1 MTSRVFSSIG
11 NFSVRFR
18 WPIVIAWVVITV
30 FSVKVFPGLSDVA
43 KDSQSSF
50 LPANSPSVQAE
61 NLAQPFQ
68 DSQHGIA
75 TLVVARQSGALTAA
89 DTQQIATEEATI
101 RALPGV
107 LRVQDFG
114 LSPDKHAEQ
123 AQVVT
128 DLPPFSA
135 GSDAISL
142 VAAIRHTFPSDAGG
156 LQFHLT
162 GTIPGFVDQQSQSK
176 SSQSDIQKFSI
187 LFIIV
192 LLLIAFRALLAPLVT
207 LVPAALVLA
216 LASPV
221 IAGATHLGVQV
232 SAITQFILIV
242 LVLGAGTDYGLFLVF
257 RTREELRR
265 GLEPKDAVR
274 RAVATVGESIT
285 FSALIVIAA
294 LMSLIIAQFN
304 FYQSLGPALAI
315 GIALMLIAGL
325 TLLPALLAIFGRAVF
340 WPSRARL
347 VEKQR
352 PNVYGRIAAAVVR
365 RPLPVAVAGAIIF
378 GAIALG
384 QIGTSTAGFA
394 DQSTP
399 TGTDSAAGDALVSQ
413 HYGSANLNATEFL
426 YKFSSSIWS
435 HADDLQTLQT
445 ALATSS
451 NFAAIDGPLTFT
463 GQPLTPAQLVA
474 LHEGGNAETA
484 AALARFVSADGRTVQ
499 YIAIEPK
506 GSALPITD
514 IPKVRAL
521 ATTTGASVNASASG
535 VFGIQPFA
543 YDVNQLSSSDLWHII
558 PVVAILIAILLA
570 IVMRSLVAPLY
581 LVTSVLLSYLA
592 ALGLTAL
599 IFVHFGGQDGINFVL
614 PFLMFVFLM
623 ALGSDYNV
631 LVMTRIREESHN
643 LSTRDAVRKAIGAT
657 GTTVTTAGLIL
668 GGTFAVLAFAGGGA
682 SGGSQIQQIGYGVAF
697 GVVMD
702 TFVVRTILV
711 PAIVVLLGRRNW
723 WPSRLWRDGEPVTAD
738 TGSSTPM
745 VEFPVPVAQD

>member
-1 MTSRVFSSIG
+1 MTNRIFASIG

-18 WPIVIAWVVITV
+18 WPIVIGWVLITIV
-30 FSVKVFPGLSDVA
+30 SVKAFPGLSDVA

-61 NLAQPFQ
+61 TLAQPFQ
-68 DSQHGIA
+68 DSKHGVA
-75 TLVVARQSGALTAA
+75 TLVSARESGPLSAA
-89 DTQQIATEEATI
+89 DLQEISTI
-101 RALPGV
+101 ETRIRGLSAV
-107 LRVQDFG
+107 IRVQDFG

-142 VAAIRHTFPSDAGG
+142 VAAIRATFPSDASG
-156 LQFHLT
+156 LQVHLT

-176 SSQSDIQKFSI
+176 SSQGDVQRFSL

-207 LVPAALVLA
+207 LLPAALVLA

-257 RTREELRR
+257 RMREELRR
-265 GLEPKDAVR
+265 GLDPKDAVR

-285 FSALIVIAA
+285 FSALIVMAA
-294 LMSLIIAQFN
+294 LMSLIIAQFD
-304 FYQSLGPALAI
+304 FYQALGPALAI

-347 VEKQR
+347 EENPR
-352 PNVYGRIAAAVVR
+352 PNVYGRIAARVVR
-365 RPLPVAVAGAIIF
+365 NPMPVAITGAILF
-378 GAIALG
+378 GAIAFGQLG
-384 QIGTSTAGFA
+384 TTTAGFA

-399 TGTDSAAGDALVSQ
+399 TGTDSAAGDTLISQ
-413 HYGSANLNATEFL
+413 HYGSATLNATEFL
-426 YKFSSSIWS
+426 FKFATPIWS

-445 ALATSS
+445 TLQSRGGFATVE
-451 NFAAIDGPLTFT
+451 GPLAFS
-463 GQPLTPAQLVA
+463 GQALTPAQLVA
-474 LHEGGNAETA
+474 IHHGSNTLAAE
-484 AALARFVSADGRTVQ
+484 ALARFVSADGRTVQ
-499 YIAIEPK
+499 YIGVEAGGGATPINAIPALRTLA
-506 GSALPITD
+506 GSA
-514 IPKVRAL
+514 
-521 ATTTGASVNASASG
+521 GAQVGAAAQG

-558 PVVAILIAILLA
+558 PVVALLIAILLA

-599 IFVHFGGQDGINFVL
+599 IFVHFGGQSGINFVL

-631 LVMTRIREESHN
+631 LVMTRIREESHS
-643 LSTRDAVRKAIGAT
+643 LRTRDAVQKAIGAT

-723 WPSRLWRDGEPVTAD
+723 WPSGLWQQGEPAIAESAASPATAPPLQ
-738 TGSSTPM
+738 TTSPR
-745 VEFPVPVAQD
+745 

>member
-1 MTSRVFSSIG
+1 MTTRVFASIG

-18 WPIVIAWVVITV
+18 WPIAIGWVLITI
-30 FSVKVFPGLSDVA
+30 FSVKAFPGLSDVA
-43 KDSQSSF
+43 RGTQSSF
-50 LPANSPSVQAE
+50 LPASSPSVQAE

-68 DSQHGIA
+68 DSQHGVA
-75 TLVVARQSGALTAA
+75 TLIAARETSVLTAA
-89 DTQQIATEEATI
+89 DIQGIVAIEAKI
-101 RALPGV
+101 RRLPGV

-128 DLPPFSA
+128 DLPPFGA
-135 GSDAISL
+135 GSDSISL
-142 VAAIRHTFPSDAGG
+142 VAAIRATFPGDASGVQ
-156 LQFHLT
+156 LHLT
-162 GTIPGFVDQQSQSK
+162 GTIPGLVDQQSQSK
-176 SSQSDIQKFSI
+176 SSQGNIQQFSI

-285 FSALIVIAA
+285 FSALIVMAA
-294 LMSLIIAQFN
+294 LMSLIIAQFS
-304 FYQSLGPALAI
+304 FYQALGPGLAI
-315 GIALMLIAGL
+315 GIGLMLIAGL

-340 WPSRARL
+340 WPSRSRL
-347 VEKQR
+347 VESPR
-352 PNVYGRIAAAVVR
+352 ANVYGRIAAVVVR
-365 RPLPVAVAGAIIF
+365 RPMPIAIIGAIIF

-384 QIGTSTAGFA
+384 QIGTTTAGFA
-394 DQSTP
+394 DQSAP
-399 TGTDSAAGDALVSQ
+399 TGTDSAAGDTLVSE

-426 YKFSSSIWS
+426 FKFATPIWS
-435 HADDLQTLQT
+435 HADDLQTIQSSLQT
-445 ALATSS
+445 RGGFATVE
-451 NFAAIDGPLTFT
+451 GPLAFS
-463 GQPLTPAQLVA
+463 GHALTPAQLGAVHA
-474 LHEGGNAETA
+474 GGNTLAA

-499 YIAIEPK
+499 YIGVEA
-506 GSALPITD
+506 G
-514 IPKVRAL
+514 
-521 ATTTGASVNASASG
+521 GASPPIKEVPALRTLVDRAGAAVHAEAQG

-543 YDVNQLSSSDLWHII
+543 YDVDKLSSSDLWHII
-558 PVVAILIAILLA
+558 PVVAVLIAILLA

-599 IFVHFGGQDGINFVL
+599 IFVHLGGQSGLNFVL

-631 LVMTRIREESHN
+631 LVMTRIREESHH
-643 LSTRDAVRKAIGAT
+643 LSTREAVRKAVGAT

-668 GGTFAVLAFAGGGA
+668 GGTFAVLAFAGGSG

-723 WPSRLWRDGEPVTAD
+723 WPSGLWRQGEPARVLAASPPEPAPPLQTTA
-738 TGSSTPM
+738 SR
-745 VEFPVPVAQD
+745 

>member
-1 MTSRVFSSIG
+1 MTSRVFAAIG
-11 NFSVRFR
+11 SFSVRFR
-18 WPIVIAWVVITV
+18 WPVVIGWVVITI
-30 FSVKVFPGLSDVA
+30 FSVKAFPGLSDVA
-43 KDSQSSF
+43 RDSQSSF
-50 LPANSPSVQAE
+50 LPANSPSVIAE
-61 NLAQPFQ
+61 GLAEPFQ
-68 DSQHGIA
+68 DSKHA
-75 TLVVARQSGALTAA
+75 VASLVVAREATTLSPA
-89 DTQQIATEEATI
+89 DRQQIATEEATI
-101 RALPGV
+101 RSIPGV

-114 LSPDKHAEQ
+114 LSPDQHAEQ
-123 AQVVT
+123 AQIVT

-142 VAAIRHTFPSDAGG
+142 VAAIRHSFPSDSGG
-156 LQFHLT
+156 LAFHLT
-162 GTIPGFVDQQSQSK
+162 GSIPGFVDQQSQSK
-176 SSQSDIQKFSI
+176 SSMGDIQKFSL

-294 LMSLIIAQFN
+294 LMSLIIAQFD

-315 GIALMLIAGL
+315 GIALMLMAGL

-340 WPSRARL
+340 WPSSARL
-347 VEKQR
+347 VENPR
-352 PNVYGRIAAAVVR
+352 TNIYGRIAGVVVR

-384 QIGTSTAGFA
+384 QIGTTTAGFA
-394 DQSTP
+394 DQSAP
-399 TGTDSAAGDALVSQ
+399 TGTDSAAGDTLITE

-426 YKFSSSIWS
+426 FKFHNPIWS
-435 HADDLQTLQT
+435 HAGDLQTIQT
-445 ALATSS
+445 LLTARGAFATVE
-451 NFAAIDGPLTFT
+451 GPLAFS
-463 GQPLTPAQLVA
+463 GQPLTPDQLVA
-474 LHEGGNAETA
+474 LHDSGNAQALE
-484 AALARFVSADGRTVQ
+484 ALARFVSPDGRTVQ
-499 YIAIEPK
+499 YIAVER
-506 GSALPITD
+506 GGGALPITD
-514 IPKVRAL
+514 IPSVRAL
-521 ATTTGASVNASASG
+521 ATSTGAGVNAQASG

-543 YDVNQLSSSDLWHII
+543 YDVDRLSSSDLWHII

-592 ALGLTAL
+592 ALGLTAI
-599 IFVHFGGQDGINFVL
+599 IFVHLGGQDGINFVL

-631 LVMTRIREESHN
+631 LVMTRIREESH
-643 LSTRDAVRKAIGAT
+643 LLPTREAVRRAIGAT

-711 PAIVVLLGRRNW
+711 PAIVVVLGRRNW
-723 WPSRLWRDGEPVTAD
+723 WPSGLWRQGEPAPVDAVAPD
-738 TGSSTPM
+738 PAPSEPLAIGS
-745 VEFPVPVAQD
+745 D

>member
-1 MTSRVFSSIG
+1 VTSRVFASIG

-18 WPIVIAWVVITV
+18 WVIVVVWVVITV
-30 FSVKVFPGLSDVA
+30 FSVKAFPGLSDVA

-61 NLAQPFQ
+61 DLAQPFQ
-68 DSQHGIA
+68 DSQHGVA
-75 TLVVARQSGALTAA
+75 TLIAAREDAVLSAA
-89 DTQQIATEEATI
+89 DIQQITAIETRI
-101 RALPGV
+101 KGIPGV
-107 LRVQDFG
+107 LRIQDFG

-142 VAAIRHTFPSDAGG
+142 VAAIRATFPSDASG
-156 LQFHLT
+156 LQVHLT

-176 SSQSDIQKFSI
+176 SSQGDVQKFSL

-207 LVPAALVLA
+207 LLPAALVLA

-265 GLEPKDAVR
+265 GLDPKDAVR

-285 FSALIVIAA
+285 FSALIVMAA
-294 LMSLIIAQFN
+294 LMSLIIAQFD
-304 FYQSLGPALAI
+304 FYQALGPALAI
-315 GIALMLIAGL
+315 GIALMLMAGL

-340 WPSRARL
+340 WPSRASLDENPRA
-347 VEKQR
+347 
-352 PNVYGRIAAAVVR
+352 NIYGRIAAVVVR
-365 RPLPVAVAGAIIF
+365 RPMPVAVVGAIIF

-384 QIGTSTAGFA
+384 QIGTTTAGFA
-394 DQSTP
+394 DMSAP
-399 TGTDSAAGDALVSQ
+399 TGTDSAAGDTLISQ

-426 YKFSSSIWS
+426 FKFTTPIWS

-445 ALATSS
+445 TLQAKGGFATVE
-451 NFAAIDGPLTFT
+451 GPLTFS
-463 GQPLTPAQLVA
+463 GQALTPEQLVA
-474 LHEGGNAETA
+474 VHTSGNTLATE
-484 AALARFVSADGRTVQ
+484 ALARFVSADGRTVQ
-499 YIAIEPK
+499 YIGVEA
-506 GSALPITD
+506 GGAATPITEV
-514 IPKVRAL
+514 PAL
-521 ATTTGASVNASASG
+521 RTLVDHAGASVNAEAQG

-558 PVVAILIAILLA
+558 PVVAVLIAILLT

-631 LVMTRIREESHN
+631 LVMTRIREESHL
-643 LSTRDAVRKAIGAT
+643 LSTREAVRKAIGAT

-711 PAIVVLLGRRNW
+711 PAIVVLLGRWNW
-723 WPSRLWRDGEPVTAD
+723 WPSGLWRQGD
-738 TGSSTPM
+738 
-745 VEFPVPVAQD
+745 PVPAAVSGPTTPTQPLQTTSPR

>member
-1 MTSRVFSSIG
+1 MTSRAFSAIG

-18 WPIVIAWVVITV
+18 WPIVIGWVLITIV
-30 FSVKVFPGLSDVA
+30 SVRAFPGLSDVA

-68 DSQHGIA
+68 DSKHGVA
-75 TLVVARQSGALTAA
+75 TLVVARQNAPLSAA
-89 DTQQIATEEATI
+89 DTQQIAAVETTI
-101 RALPGV
+101 RGLQGV

-114 LSPDKHAEQ
+114 LSPDRHAEQ

-128 DLPPFSA
+128 DLPPFRA

-142 VAAIRHTFPSDAGG
+142 VAAIRGAFPSDAAG

-162 GTIPGFVDQQSQSK
+162 GTIPAFVDQQSQSK
-176 SSQSDIQKFSI
+176 SSMGNIQSFSL

-192 LLLIAFRALLAPLVT
+192 LLLVAFRALLAPLVT
-207 LVPAALVLA
+207 LIPAALVLA

-242 LVLGAGTDYGLFLVF
+242 LILGAGTDYGLFLVF

-315 GIALMLIAGL
+315 GIALMLMAGL

-347 VEKQR
+347 VQQPR
-352 PNVYGRIAAAVVR
+352 PSVYGRIAAVAVR
-365 RPLPVAVAGAIIF
+365 RPLPIAIVGSILF

-384 QIGTSTAGFA
+384 QIGTTTAGFA
-394 DQSTP
+394 DQSAP
-399 TGTDSAAGDALVSQ
+399 SGTDSSAGDTLISE
-413 HYGSANLNATEFL
+413 HYASANLNATEFL
-426 YKFSSSIWS
+426 FKFPSPIWL
-435 HADDLQTLQT
+435 HADDLYTIQSALQT
-445 ALATSS
+445 GGGFATVE
-451 NFAAIDGPLTFT
+451 GPLTFS

-474 LHEGGNAETA
+474 VHNGGNAQA
-484 AALARFVSADGRTVQ
+484 VAALARFVSPDGRTVQ
-499 YIAIEPK
+499 FIAVEPRA
-506 GSALPITD
+506 GALPIAD
-514 IPKVRAL
+514 VPRVRAL
-521 ATTTGASVNASASG
+521 ASRTGSSVGAVASG

-543 YDVNQLSSSDLWHII
+543 YDVDQLSSSDLWHII

-599 IFVHFGGQDGINFVL
+599 IFVHLGGQSGINFVL

-631 LVMTRIREESHN
+631 LVMTRIREESHHAT
-643 LSTRDAVRKAIGAT
+643 TRDAVRRAIGAT

-711 PAIVVLLGRRNW
+711 PAFVVLLGRRNW
-723 WPSRLWRDGEPVTAD
+723 WPSRLWRDGEPASGD
-738 TGSSTPM
+738 TGAGTRPAPM
-745 VEFPVPVAQD
+745 AVPVGGD

>member
-1 MTSRVFSSIG
+1 VTNRIFASIG

-18 WPIVIAWVVITV
+18 WPIVIGWVLITIV
-30 FSVKVFPGLSDVA
+30 SVKAFPGLSDVA

-61 NLAQPFQ
+61 TLAQPFQ
-68 DSQHGIA
+68 DSKHGVA
-75 TLVVARQSGALTAA
+75 TLVSARESGPLTAA
-89 DTQQIATEEATI
+89 DLQEIGTI
-101 RALPGV
+101 ETKIRGLSAV
-107 LRVQDFG
+107 IRVQDFG

-142 VAAIRHTFPSDAGG
+142 VAAIRATFPSDASG
-156 LQFHLT
+156 LQVHLT

-176 SSQSDIQKFSI
+176 SSQGDVQRFSL

-207 LVPAALVLA
+207 LLPAALVLA

-257 RTREELRR
+257 RMREELRR
-265 GLEPKDAVR
+265 GLDPKDAVR
-274 RAVATVGESIT
+274 RAVTTVGESIT
-285 FSALIVIAA
+285 FSALIVMAA
-294 LMSLIIAQFN
+294 LMSLIIAQFD
-304 FYQSLGPALAI
+304 FYQALGPALAI
-315 GIALMLIAGL
+315 GIALMLMAGL

-347 VEKQR
+347 EESPR
-352 PNVYGRIAAAVVR
+352 PNVYGRIAARVVR
-365 RPLPVAVAGAIIF
+365 NPMPVAITGAILF
-378 GAIALG
+378 GAIAFGQLG
-384 QIGTSTAGFA
+384 TTTAGFA

-399 TGTDSAAGDALVSQ
+399 TGTDSAAGNTLISQ

-426 YKFSSSIWS
+426 FKFATPIWS
-435 HADDLQTLQT
+435 HADDLQTLQ
-445 ALATSS
+445 ATLQSRGG
-451 NFAAIDGPLTFT
+451 FATVEGPLAFS
-463 GQPLTPAQLVA
+463 GQALTPAQLVA
-474 LHEGGNAETA
+474 IHDGGNTLAAE
-484 AALARFVSADGRTVQ
+484 ALARFVSADGRTVQ
-499 YIAIEPK
+499 YIGVEAGGAATPINAIPALRTLA
-506 GSALPITD
+506 GSA
-514 IPKVRAL
+514 
-521 ATTTGASVNASASG
+521 GAQVGAAAQG

-558 PVVAILIAILLA
+558 PVVALLIAILLA

-599 IFVHFGGQDGINFVL
+599 IFVHFGGQSGINFVL

-643 LSTRDAVRKAIGAT
+643 LRTRDAVQKAIGAT

-723 WPSRLWRDGEPVTAD
+723 WPSGLWRQGEPAIAEAAAPPATAPPLQ
-738 TGSSTPM
+738 TTSPR
-745 VEFPVPVAQD
+745 

>member
-1 MTSRVFSSIG
+1 MTSRVFAAIG
-11 NFSVRFR
+11 SFSVRFR
-18 WPIVIAWVVITV
+18 WPIVIGWVVITI
-30 FSVKVFPGLSDVA
+30 FSVKAFPGLSDVA

-61 NLAQPFQ
+61 DLAQPFQ

-75 TLVVARQSGALTAA
+75 TLVVARENATLSAA
-89 DTQQIATEEATI
+89 DTQAIATEEATI
-101 RALPGV
+101 RAIPGV

-128 DLPPFSA
+128 SLPPFSA
-135 GSDAISL
+135 GTDAISL
-142 VAAIRHTFPSDAGG
+142 VAAIRHSFPSESGG
-156 LQFHLT
+156 LDFHLT

-176 SSQSDIQKFSI
+176 SSQGDIQKFSL

-257 RTREELRR
+257 RMREELRR

-274 RAVATVGESIT
+274 RAVSTVGKSIT

-294 LMSLIIAQFN
+294 LMSLIIAQFD

-315 GIALMLIAGL
+315 GIALMLMAGL

-347 VEKQR
+347 VENPR
-352 PNVYGRIAAAVVR
+352 ANIYGRIAAQVVR
-365 RPLPVAVAGAIIF
+365 RPMPVAVVGAIIF

-384 QIGTSTAGFA
+384 QIGTTTAGFA
-394 DQSTP
+394 DMSAP
-399 TGTDSAAGDALVSQ
+399 SGTNSAAGDTLIAQ
-413 HYGSANLNATEFL
+413 HYSSANLNATEFL
-426 YKFSSSIWS
+426 FKFKTPIWS
-435 HADDLQTLQT
+435 HADDLQTIQST
-445 ALATSS
+445 LATSGG
-451 NFAAIDGPLTFT
+451 FATVEGPLAFS
-463 GQPLTPAQLVA
+463 GQPLTPDQLVA
-474 LHEGGNAETA
+474 LHASGNPQALQ
-484 AALARFVSADGRTVQ
+484 ALARFVSTDGRTVQ
-499 YIAIEPK
+499 YIAVEHGGGAMPISDVPK
-506 GSALPITD
+506 I
-514 IPKVRAL
+514 RAL
-521 ATTTGASVNASASG
+521 TTSTGARVSAQASG

-543 YDVNQLSSSDLWHII
+543 YDVDQLSSSDLWHII
-558 PVVAILIAILLA
+558 PVVAILIAILLT

-581 LVTSVLLSYLA
+581 LVASVLLSYLA
-592 ALGLTAL
+592 ALGLTAI
-599 IFVHFGGQDGINFVL
+599 IFVHLGGQDGINFVL

-643 LSTRDAVRKAIGAT
+643 LSTREAVRHAIGAT

-723 WPSRLWRDGEPVTAD
+723 WPSGLWRQGEPTTAVAPAP
-738 TGSSTPM
+738 TPTPQEPVGIGS
-745 VEFPVPVAQD
+745 D